1 MKTSL
6 LYFVVLQPRPP
17 LPTLCQYHS
26 DCILPQVCCRFGIL
40 NYCCERKDLVLIPI
54 PISKNP
60 YAISTLNP
68 PPPPLTLSSALSE
81 TTLEGVFSSLNAPA
95 LM

>member
-1 MKTSL
+1 MKTNL
-6 LYFVVLQPRPP
+6 LYFVVLQPRAP
-17 LPTLCQYHS
+17 LPTLCHYHS
-26 DCILPQVCCRFGIL
+26 DCILPQVCCRFGFL

-68 PPPPLTLSSALSE
+68 PPLFSAISGSGSDLG
-81 TTLEGVFSSLNAPA
+81 LEGVSSLNAPA

>member
-1 MKTSL
+1 MKPSL
-6 LYFVVLQPRPP
+6 LYFVMFQPRPP

-26 DCILPQVCCRFGIL
+26 DCILPQVCCRFGFL
-40 NYCCERKDLVLIPI
+40 NYCCERKDLVPIPI
-54 PISKNP
+54 PVNP

-68 PPPPLTLSSALSE
+68 PPLTLSPTLST
-81 TTLEGVFSSLNAPA
+81 TTLDGVFSSLNVPA